1 MNKELTYKAHKWA
14 RNRRVKDALRAAA
27 VVLVVMVVAD
37 IVGFVAWKLSGQ
49 TPSDNFFIGSITN
62 QVLKVGR

>member
-1 MNKELTYKAHKWA
+1 MELTYKAHKWA
-14 RNRRVKDALRAAA
+14 RDRRVKDALRAAA

-49 TPSDNFFIGSITN
+49 MPADDMFIGTITK
-62 QVLKVGR
+62 KVVNKIIK